1 MSDGLPEQGSPA
13 WLERFHAGDR
23 SVLAAVYRDHYPTV
37 AAAVGGVL
45 SGADREGVIHDVF
58 LRLVESEQL
67 RRNFTGGSVSAWLRQ
82 VAKNRAIDRYRARR
96 RHEELDRRA
105 VEQDPAPPAPSPSEQ
120 VEAALID
127 RLVQRFTD
135 EVLPAKWRPV
145 FEARFVQQLSQREA
159 AQSLGMHRTTLAYQ
173 EARVR
178 AALKRFIQSADAGL
192 LDG

>member
-13 WLERFHAGDR
+13 WLERFYAGDR
-23 SVLAAVYRDHYPTV
+23 AVLAAVYTDHYPTV

-58 LRLVESEQL
+58 LRLLESEKL
-67 RRNFTGGSVSAWLRQ
+67 RRNFTGGSLSAWLRQ

-96 RHEELDRRA
+96 RHQELDRVA
-105 VEQDPAPPAPSPSEQ
+105 VEQDPAEPAPSPSEQ
-120 VEAALID
+120 VEAALVD
-127 RLVQRFTD
+127 RLVQRFID

-145 FEARFVQQLSQREA
+145 FDARFVRQLSQREA
-159 AQSLGMHRTTLAYQ
+159 AQTLGMSRTTLAYQ